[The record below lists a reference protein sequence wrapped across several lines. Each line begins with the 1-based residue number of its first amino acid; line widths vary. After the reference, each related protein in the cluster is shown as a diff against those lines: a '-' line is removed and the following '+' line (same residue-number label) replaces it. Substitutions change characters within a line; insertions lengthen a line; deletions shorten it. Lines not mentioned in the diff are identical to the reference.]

1 MRSMLL
7 SLLILIAPALVCN
20 AHAGE
25 SFGELTV
32 QQVKAKLHAKN
43 VYIYDN
49 NDAEVFKDAHVPTAK
64 WLNPM
69 DYDAKELP
77 ADKSATLIF
86 YCHNEH

>member
-1 MRSMLL
+1 MRSLLL
-7 SLLILIAPALVCN
+7 SLVILIATPMLRN

-32 QQVKAKLHAKN
+32 QQVKDKLHAKN

-49 NDAEVFKDAHVPTAK
+49 NDPEVFKDAHLPTAK

-69 DYDAKELP
+69 DYDAKSLP
-77 ADKSATLIF
+77 ADKNATLIF